1 MEKDALA
8 PGLIPSSQHTSTS
21 HIEKGK
27 SLSRASSQHSS
38 HHERAKRVVETTPL
52 DEAEALDNPS
62 DEPEY
67 PSGLKLGIIIASLSL
82 SVFLMALV
90 SSVL

>member
-1 MEKDALA
+1 MEKGALA
-8 PGLIPSSQHTSTS
+8 PGLIPSSQHTSAS
-21 HIEKGK
+21 HIGKEK

-38 HHERAKRVVETTPL
+38 QHEREKRVVETTPL
-52 DEAEALDNPS
+52 DEAEASDNLS
-62 DEPEY
+62 DTPEY